1 MSRTAGYVSGIT
13 TQFIPA
19 GSGYGEA
26 TGGTSLGT
34 RTVGGLNYTVLE
46 FTSTSQLTI
55 VKAGLFDIML
65 FAGGGAGGNQSAEQS
80 GGGGGGGGYRQATV
94 FLNAN
99 ITITIGAGADASQS
113 VSVAGIGSP
122 SYTSNNMI
130 YANGGG
136 TGGMYDYNRFN
147 QFAASAGGQ
156 NTNGTL
162 GSSAWANG
170 FSGGSR
176 GSDANGL
183 WAAGGGAGVGGAGVS
198 AYQVSSQIRGGQGG
212 IGLDVSSFIGGS
224 LLSKGGGGGG
234 GQHYSGEGGEGG
246 GNGGTPTARTSTSGG
261 NGGKSSQNGSAAPA
275 NSAGGGGGCGRFP
288 TTSYNTGGSGGSG
301 IGYVRFRIY
310 T

>member
-34 RTVGGLNYTVLE
+34 RTVGGLNYAVLQ

-65 FAGGGAGGNQSAEQS
+65 FAGGGGGGNQSAEHS
-80 GGGGGGGGYRQATV
+80 GGGGGGGGCRQATV
-94 FLNAN
+94 FLNSN
-99 ITITIGAGADASQS
+99 ITITIGAGADASLSTS
-113 VSVAGIGSP
+113 VPGIGNP
-122 SYTSNNMI
+122 SYTSDNMI

-136 TGGMYDYNRFN
+136 TGGMYDWARIN

-156 NTNGTL
+156 NTNGSF
-162 GSSAWANG
+162 GSTVWANG

-176 GSDANGL
+176 SNDGNV
-183 WAAGGGAGVGGAGVS
+183 WAAGGGAGVGGAGVG
-198 AYQVSSQIRGGQGG
+198 AYLVNNQVRGGQGG
-212 IGLDVSSFIGGS
+212 IGLDVSTFIGGS

-234 GQHYSGEGGEGG
+234 GGHYAGEGGEGG

-261 NGGKSSQNGSAAPA
+261 SGGKSNGNGSAAPA
-275 NSAGGGGGCGRFP
+275 NSAGGGGGCGRFSA
-288 TTSYNTGGSGGSG
+288 TSYNTGGSGGSG